1 MVNLLRATLAG
12 AMVFAA
18 ITSLPATAQVAWPTK
33 PVKFIV
39 PFPPGGSTDP
49 MARMIGAKLADS
61 LGQQF
66 VVENRP
72 GAAGSIGAALVAK
85 SPPDGYTF
93 IFVFDTHAVNP
104 FLIPNLPFDTVKD
117 LAPVTLIGTAPMAI
131 ATGAAKPYKSFV
143 DVVAAAKAKPNAVS
157 IGSVGNGSLGHL
169 TMILVQQASGISL
182 VHIPYRGGGPMT
194 ADALGGQVDLA
205 IGSVA
210 VITPHVKGGKLR
222 AVAVTGDKRSRAMP
236 DVPALAEQGLP
247 GFSALAWWAI
257 FAPAGVPKPIMDKF
271 HAELVKAFN
280 LPDVRKLLTEQ
291 LGIDLIVGPPEGLQ
305 KWLADEMQRWG
316 KVVRDNNIRAD

>member
-1 MVNLLRATLAG
+1 MVDLRRAALAG
-12 AMVFAA
+12 AVIFAA
-18 ITSLPATAQVAWPTK
+18 IASFPAGAQVAWPTK

-49 MARMIGAKLADS
+49 MARMIGAKLSDS

-72 GAAGSIGAALVAK
+72 GAAGSIGAGLVAK

-117 LAPVTLIGTAPMAI
+117 LAPVMLIGTAPMAI
-131 ATGAAKPYKSFV
+131 ATAAAKPYKSFV
-143 DVVAAAKAKPNAVS
+143 DVVAAAKARPNTVS

-169 TMILVQQASGISL
+169 TMILVQQASGIRL
-182 VHIPYRGGGPMT
+182 IHIPYKGGGPMT
-194 ADALGGQVDLA
+194 ADAVGGQVDLA

-222 AVAVTGDKRSRAMP
+222 GVAVTGDSRSRAMP

-280 LPDVRKLLTEQ
+280 LPDVRKLLTET
-291 LGIDLIVGPPEGLQ
+291 LGIDLVVGPPEGLQ

>member
-1 MVNLLRATLAG
+1 MLDLRRAALAG

-18 ITSLPATAQVAWPTK
+18 IASLPAAAQVAWPTK

-39 PFPPGGSTDP
+39 PYPPGGSTDP
-49 MARMIGAKLADS
+49 MARMIAAKLSDS
-61 LGQQF
+61 LGQPF
-66 VVENRP
+66 VVENRS
-72 GAAGSIGAALVAK
+72 GASGSIGTAFAAK
-85 SPPDGYTF
+85 SPTDGYTF
-93 IFVFDTHAVNP
+93 IFVFDFHSVNP

-143 DVVAAAKAKPNAVS
+143 DVVAEAKAKPNTVS

-169 TMILVQQASGISL
+169 TMVLVQQASGIKL
-182 VHIPYRGGGPMT
+182 IHIPYRGGGPMT

-222 AVAVTGDKRSRAMP
+222 AVAVTGDTRSRALP

-280 LPDVRKLLTEQ
+280 LPDVRKLLNEQ
-291 LGIDLIVGPPEGLQ
+291 LGIDLVVGPPEGLQ